1 MSKIDPEMLDV
12 MESGRGMTTKRDNDG
27 NILAWKGP
35 WLPDWF
41 DNYTECLR
49 ENQNARRIQLL
60 KQAGLNEQAQTK
72 DQQSAF
78 EKRHDV
84 QMIRKEKAEAALLAS
99 KDFEGGKT

>member
-1 MSKIDPEMLDV
+1 MSKIDPEMLDQI
-12 MESGRGMTTKRDNDG
+12 ESGRGIEFKKDNYG
-27 NILAWKGP
+27 NVLACKGP

-60 KQAGLNEQAQTK
+60 REAGLNEHGQTK
-72 DQQSAF
+72 DQQKAF
-78 EKRHDV
+78 ETRKKV

-99 KDFEGGKT
+99 KDFEEGK